1 MRKIFTVALLMFV
14 FMANAQLQVFTTI
27 DTRAQLRDYSTIS
40 NNRVIAAIGLSS
52 AWDMPTEIWTFDAT
66 SMAVD
71 DGVTVLKPNDILVT
85 NPGRYLFRTYF
96 VRQTGSVKYSKEHL
110 DFATTSGNSVT
121 FNISSAGFTTVGNVQ
136 ASAYLSGATVTNA
149 PIAIVT
155 AKSTTSI
162 TVSLFESKNTG
173 VLIGGNI
180 EGLEPHAVAGTEV
193 YITVRGN

>member
-1 MRKIFTVALLMFV
+1 MFAL
-14 FMANAQLQVFTTI
+14 MANAQLQVFTTLN
-27 DTRAQLRDYSTIS
+27 TRAELYNYSTI
-40 NNRVIAAIGLSS
+40 NTNRVIAAIGLSTP
-52 AWDMPTEIWTFDAT
+52 WDSPTEIWTFDGT

-71 DGVTVLKPNDILVT
+71 DGLTVIKPNDILVT
-85 NPGRYLFRTYF
+85 DPGRFLFRTYF

-121 FNISSAGFTTVGNVQ
+121 FNISAAGFTTVGNVQ
-136 ASAYLSGATVTNA
+136 ATAFSNGATVTTA
-149 PIAIVT
+149 PIAVVT

-173 VLIGGNI
+173 VLIGGNV

-193 YITVRGN
+193 YLTVRGN